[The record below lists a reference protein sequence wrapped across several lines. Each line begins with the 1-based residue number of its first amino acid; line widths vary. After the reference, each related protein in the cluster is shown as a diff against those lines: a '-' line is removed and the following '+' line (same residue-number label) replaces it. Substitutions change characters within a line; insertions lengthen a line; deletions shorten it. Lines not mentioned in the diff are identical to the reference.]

1 MYQGHGDYEHPGP
14 VQGMVYGISFCLAL
28 QMRQIPVEYPSI
40 MTDGAGWTF
49 RTEYSG
55 EKLTIRKFF
64 SKHFLQKIIFKI
76 ARKKEIRKNKGIFG
90 ILKMA

>member
-1 MYQGHGDYEHPGP
+1 MA
-14 VQGMVYGISFCLAL
+14 YGIAFCLAF
-28 QMRQIPVEYPSI
+28 QMRQTPVVYPSI
-40 MTDGAGWTF
+40 MTDEVGWTPRKEF
-49 RTEYSG
+49 SG
-55 EKLTIRKFF
+55 EKLTIRKFI